1 MTEPAAAIP
10 AYGLAAPTEEDALAL
25 LARALGPDG
34 AAATWRTACAAVRVP
49 CPAPAPDAGQ
59 LLRVCEHLSRMDG
72 ITGVVGNALAVRAR
86 VYVLLWQQQQTEPR
100 P

>member
-1 MTEPAAAIP
+1 MTEPLAAIP
-10 AYGLAAPTEEDALAL
+10 AYGLAVPTDEDALAL

-59 LLRVCEHLSRMDG
+59 ILRVAEHLSRMDG

-86 VYVLLWQQQQTEPR
+86 VYVLLAKQPEPR